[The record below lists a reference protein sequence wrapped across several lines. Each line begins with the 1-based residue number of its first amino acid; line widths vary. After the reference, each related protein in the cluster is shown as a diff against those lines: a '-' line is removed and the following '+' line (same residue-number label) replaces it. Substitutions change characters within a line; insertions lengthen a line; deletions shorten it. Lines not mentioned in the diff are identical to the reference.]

1 MYRGYI
7 YRIDNLENGNFYIG
21 QTRMTLSKR
30 FTDHK
35 SEARRGKVMVTLYNA
50 MRKYG
55 IDMFTIEPIEVIEA
69 QTKEELTDLLNQ
81 REIHYIST
89 LKPPYNEAPGGLGH
103 TGVEW
108 TEERRSNFKKLMS
121 GENNPNYGKPLSDET
136 KAKLSS
142 ALKGR
147 VITEESRK
155 KRSETMKGVPKS
167 DETRKRMSEAQKN
180 RVRPVARSKKA
191 ITIEQYDTNGNL
203 LKVFASLKDASLE
216 VGCQSSGISLCLKGR
231 LKTSGGFVWKYHQ
244 QKQSHQGVRT
254 LISSAT

>member
-167 DETRKRMSEAQKN
+167 DETRKRMSE
-180 RVRPVARSKKA
+180 VRKGWEMPKGKDSKKA
-191 ITIEQYDTNGNL
+191 VPVEQYDINGNL
-203 LKVFASLKDASLE
+203 IKIFGSVIDASRE
-216 VGCQSSGISLCLKGR
+216 VGCQGISLCLKGR